1 MRSPCYLGRVG
12 FLKRKGEVRFRNIE
26 IKELLPE
33 KAIGAAANNDG
44 LAAARPAQRAEENG
58 KPKLAVLAEAPSKPP
73 PAKDAFQPGSVWKGT
88 YTRRASDNPNEGRE
102 PAVLTVLERDGKTF
116 KARFEIQAGE
126 NTQDREVT
134 GTIGKGV
141 IRWFAK
147 DVKVLG
153 GPKGH
158 QGQDHVGKM
167 RGRHIDLSY
176 SGTAI
181 YNSGVTVRGEVRLE
195 LDTH

>member
-1 MRSPCYLGRVG
+1 MKSRR
-12 FLKRKGEVRFRNIE
+12 
-26 IKELLPE
+26 
-33 KAIGAAANNDG
+33 
-44 LAAARPAQRAEENG
+44 G
-58 KPKLAVLAEAPSKPP
+58 K
-73 PAKDAFQPGSVWKGT
+73 
-88 YTRRASDNPNEGRE
+88 
-102 PAVLTVLERDGKTF
+102 
-116 KARFEIQAGE
+116 
-126 NTQDREVT
+126 TQDREVT
-134 GTIGKGV
+134 GTIEKGV

-167 RGRHIDLSY
+167 RGRRIDLAY